1 MTLKVTAVLA
11 FGLFPAFCSGAL
23 ACTLN
28 EIQKADMR
36 LGICRQ
42 QVGIATGFACTS
54 LVMRSQVADQFE
66 QIQLA
71 RRCGFNAEADKL
83 ERFYKATTPYVAN
96 LYECVDTK
104 IDRSAIEKKAEE
116 EVGQSLAK
124 LPAGCPADLKDKMTK
139 RLPKLIE
146 ADQRSLHD
154 IQALATQI
162 GLTPDQ

>member
-1 MTLKVTAVLA
+1 MNSRLTAVLA
-11 FGLFPAFCSGAL
+11 LGLFPAFCSGAG

-42 QVGIATGFACTS
+42 QVGIATGYACTS

-83 ERFYKATTPYVAN
+83 DRFYKATTPFVVN
-96 LYECVDTK
+96 LYGCVDTA
-104 IDRSAIEKKAEE
+104 IDRADVEKKAQE
-116 EVGQSLAK
+116 EVDKSLMK
-124 LPAGCPADLKDKMTK
+124 LPAGCPADLKEKMTK

-146 ADQRSLHD
+146 ADRKSLHD
-154 IQALATQI
+154 IQALANQI
-162 GLTPDQ
+162 GLTGD

>member
-1 MTLKVTAVLA
+1 MTSRLTAVLA
-11 FGLFPAFCSGAL
+11 LGLLPSLCSGAE

-28 EIQKADMR
+28 EIQKVDMR
-36 LGICRQ
+36 VGICRQ
-42 QVGIATGFACTS
+42 QVGIATGYACTS

-83 ERFYKATTPYVAN
+83 DRFYKATTPFVVK
-96 LYECVDTK
+96 LYACVDTA
-104 IDRSAIEKKAEE
+104 IDRADVEKKAEE
-116 EVGQSLAK
+116 EVGKSLTK
-124 LPAGCPADLKDKMTK
+124 LPPGCPADLKEKMAK

-146 ADQRSLHD
+146 SDQRSLHD

-162 GLTPDQ
+162 GLTAD

>member
-1 MTLKVTAVLA
+1 MNTRLTAVLA
-11 FGLFPAFCSGAL
+11 LGVFPSLCSGAV

-28 EIQKADMR
+28 EIQKTDMR
-36 LGICRQ
+36 VGICRQ
-42 QVGIATGFACTS
+42 QVGIATGYACTS

-83 ERFYKATTPYVAN
+83 DRFYKTTTPFVVK
-96 LYECVDTK
+96 LYGCVDAA
-104 IDRSAIEKKAEE
+104 IDRADVEKKAQV
-116 EVGQSLAK
+116 EVDKSLTK
-124 LPAGCPADLKDKMTK
+124 LPAGCSADLKEKMAK

-146 ADQRSLHD
+146 TDQKSLHD

-162 GLTPDQ
+162 GLTGD

>member
-1 MTLKVTAVLA
+1 MNSRLTAVLA
-11 FGLFPAFCSGAL
+11 LGLFPAFCSGAG

-42 QVGIATGFACTS
+42 QVGIATGYACTS

-83 ERFYKATTPYVAN
+83 DRFYKATTPFVVN
-96 LYECVDTK
+96 LYGCVDTA
-104 IDRSAIEKKAEE
+104 IDRADVEKKAQE
-116 EVGQSLAK
+116 EVDKSLMK
-124 LPAGCPADLKDKMTK
+124 LPAGYPADLKEKMTK
-139 RLPKLIE
+139 LLPKLIE
-146 ADQRSLHD
+146 ADRKSLHE
-154 IQALATQI
+154 I
-162 GLTPDQ
+162 